1 MNEASQKLDLSAGTG
16 LPTATF
22 DGGAAQKLGVGGYSM
37 SDAQGNIQ
45 LVRVNGMAK
54 LKTPTT
60 KKSVNH

>member
-37 SDAQGNIQ
+37 SDAQGNLQ
-45 LVRVNGMAK
+45 LVRGKWYGEAK
-54 LKTPTT
+54 DT
-60 KKSVNH
+60 NNEAEC